1 MITFQIT
8 PFFPHFSANQAL
20 DANRNGTIE
29 EDEFL
34 RIVEE
39 HAFMPE
45 EGEDQE
51 EAYRAAF
58 RVFDRDNSGK
68 ISADELR
75 Y

>member
-1 MITFQIT
+1 M
-8 PFFPHFSANQAL
+8 

-29 EDEFL
+29 EEEFI

-39 HAFMPE
+39 NSFLPE
-45 EGEDQE
+45 QGEDQE

-58 RVFDRDNSGK
+58 RVFDKDNSGK

-75 Y
+75 